1 MRHVDIKMT
10 KGVLVRTAGTSFA
23 LVLTTVGFA
32 QTSVTDKDYGH
43 LRRINNGMGPA
54 CAFET
59 TFKPIQECRNSDSP
73 EILIWGDSFAM
84 HLVPGIM
91 AAGNPAHRV
100 VQATRGA
107 CGPLLGM
114 APMEI
119 TFRAGYNKT
128 WAESCISFNDSVL
141 QYLEKASSIKTVVLA
156 SPFGSFTDERTFQLL
171 KRGSNGEDF
180 STVEAGIDPA
190 VEGVKATVE
199 RVRALGKKIVV
210 VAPPPN
216 SGFDIGLCVER
227 LETGR
232 PIMGGPK
239 ECKVNQITYEKTNER
254 VHKFLHALP
263 QRAGVDVVDFD
274 SFLCHSGSCETY
286 IDGILI
292 YRDAGHLS
300 YEGSI
305 FLAKKSDLVERI
317 QKLAR

>member
-1 MRHVDIKMT
+1 MAWIGNISYSLYLVHWPLFAFINNTWFGEGEVEVPVDWRAGVLVLSLLLAYLLNRYVEEPMRHADFKMT

-54 CAFET
+54 CSFET

-73 EILIWGDSFAM
+73 EILVWGDSFAM

-91 AAGNPAHRV
+91 AADNPPPRI

-107 CGPLLGM
+107 CGPLLDM

-119 TFRAGYNKT
+119 TFRGGYNKT

-141 QYLEKASSIKTVVLA
+141 QYLEKTSSIKTVVLA
-156 SPFGSFTDERTFQLL
+156 SPFGSFINERAFQLL

-190 VEGVKATVE
+190 VEGAQGDRREGPCPRQENSCGRASSRRRFRYWPMRRASENRATYHG
-199 RVRALGKKIVV
+199 RA
-210 VAPPPN
+210 
-216 SGFDIGLCVER
+216 ER
-227 LETGR
+227 L
-232 PIMGGPK
+232 
-239 ECKVNQITYEKTNER
+239 Q
-254 VHKFLHALP
+254 
-263 QRAGVDVVDFD
+263 
-274 SFLCHSGSCETY
+274 S
-286 IDGILI
+286 
-292 YRDAGHLS
+292 
-300 YEGSI
+300 
-305 FLAKKSDLVERI
+305 
-317 QKLAR
+317 